1 MFWLPSCVGSTVRSS
16 QGRVT
21 AVVDLP
27 GASAEQNRSIRE
39 PWADRHHLFFLACA
53 YGGSWSVWILAWL
66 VARST
71 GLGDLLFNERLVWA
85 ALFERGLAG
94 PLFAVSALA
103 VIGVYGPMVA
113 GVLATR
119 ADAATDLYV
128 LGARITKIAVG
139 ARWYVRLA
147 LILSAVA
154 VLPGVLLVAVTGVA
168 ADRPTAARLVLFLV
182 VFFVFQV
189 LTSGTEEVGWRGYLL
204 EKLLPGRN
212 LWDAGWAVGVPWALW
227 HLPIVIML
235 FVQQGMPPA
244 AIIGSLFG
252 FGIGI
257 VAMSILHAWF
267 YANTRSVFLAIVIHA
282 TFNTVPLSTGLL
294 LDESHLAAVLP
305 QLLLWAVVLIIVK
318 QSERAASPPTDT

>member
-1 MFWLPSCVGSTVRSS
+1 M
-16 QGRVT
+16 
-21 AVVDLP
+21 
-27 GASAEQNRSIRE
+27 
-39 PWADRHHLFFLACA
+39 
-53 YGGSWSVWILAWL
+53 GG
-66 VARST
+66 
-71 GLGDLLFNERLVWA
+71 
-85 ALFERGLAG
+85 
-94 PLFAVSALA
+94 
-103 VIGVYGPMVA
+103 
-113 GVLATR
+113 
-119 ADAATDLYV
+119 
-128 LGARITKIAVG
+128 
-139 ARWYVRLA
+139 RWYLRLA

-154 VLPGVLLVAVTGVA
+154 VLPGVLLIAVTGVA
-168 ADRPTAARLVLFLV
+168 ADGPTAARLGLFLV
-182 VFFVFQV
+182 VFLVFQM

-235 FVQQGMPPA
+235 FAQQGMPPA

-318 QSERAASPPTDT
+318 QSERAASPGRRDDAA